1 MNLREI
7 KRAIR
12 ALPPEDLTRLDTWLR
27 ELAKV
32 KGSKGLSPTVT
43 RRELVERRQAAHITY
58 RLERVRCGKVNCRC
72 SGGELHGP
80 YWYAYWTEG
89 GRTRSRYIGKEL
101 PEPEQESQP
110 HRVR

>member
-1 MNLREI
+1 MNVREI

-12 ALPPEDLTRLDTWLR
+12 ALPPEDLTRLDTWFQ
-27 ELAKV
+27 KSV
-32 KGSKGLSPTVT
+32 KSGGSQGNAPTVT
-43 RRELVERRQAAHITY
+43 RRELVERRQVAQVTY

-89 GRTRSRYIGKEL
+89 GRIRSRYLGKEL
-101 PEPEQESQP
+101 PEPEQES
-110 HRVR
+110 

>member
-1 MNLREI
+1 MNLRDI

-12 ALPPEDLTRLDTWLR
+12 ALPPEELIKLDAWLQS
-27 ELAKV
+27 LV
-32 KGSKGLSPTVT
+32 KAAGSQRYDPTVT
-43 RRELVERRQAAHITY
+43 GRELVERREAAHLTY

-101 PEPEQESQP
+101 PEQQ
-110 HRVR
+110 

>member
-12 ALPPEDLTRLDTWLR
+12 ALPPEELIKLDTWLR
-27 ELAKV
+27 NLVKV
-32 KGSKGLSPTVT
+32 AGSQRHNSTVT
-43 RRELVERRQAAHITY
+43 GRELVERREAAHMTY

-89 GRTRSRYIGKEL
+89 GRTRSRYLGKEL
-101 PEPEQESQP
+101 PEHQQGS
-110 HRVR
+110 